1 MNQVRT
7 SGQRFEDDLHWV
19 SVFLRASLASLF
31 LIAALNKLPGGVAGT
46 VGYYTTL
53 FEHSL
58 LPSFLVTAHASVIS
72 FVELVLGAWLL
83 TGYRLELAWKVAAFA
98 LLTLAA
104 GMVFALKYDVASANY
119 VYLVMALAGLVTSR
133 FDRWVL
139 APRGERRADGGA
151 LPQPREAAAR

>member
-1 MNQVRT
+1 MNQSPA
-7 SGQRFEDDLHWV
+7 SGQRYEDELHWV

-58 LPSFLVTAHASVIS
+58 LPRFLVTAHASVIT
-72 FVELVLGAWLL
+72 FVELALAIWLV
-83 TGYRLELAWKVAAFA
+83 TGYRLALAWKAVAFV
-98 LLTLAA
+98 LLSLAA
-104 GMVFALKYDVASANY
+104 GMAFALKYDVASSNY
-119 VYLVMALAGLVTSR
+119 LYLVMALGGLITSR

-139 APRGERRADGGA
+139 AAPRARALDVAA
-151 LPQPREAAAR
+151 LQPREVAAR